1 MANADDRFAAELT
14 ARRNGLGDVEIAVN
28 DKSIKTHRAVLTHHS
43 DYFKTMF
50 EGGFAERT
58 TSSVDLSNVFE
69 SVDEL
74 NNILDFMYTGT
85 MKLSEDNILSV
96 LNAAS
101 LFLLSDLQAACS
113 EFLIVN
119 VAPSTCISI
128 FIVAERYCLKELQGV
143 CVEVIRSWFPFTLYE
158 SQEAIEMPP
167 ECLKI
172 LIAKKVIG
180 LLSDETRE
188 TFLLKWHEHFLNRT
202 NGNIPLPKEV
212 EDVVQANL
220 DGNQCTEGAHSG
232 ESKADEDELEE
243 VVFTLMV
250 APPPGSDQCCVE
262 LHAFAPRLNTW
273 KLMIRH
279 AFCELVKP
287 KAIPTLI
294 GVSQKKAFFLFRKQK
309 LTYQD
314 DWLLFAVDLQ
324 SKEESVIRIP
334 TSVLKGSKPHFFLW
348 NDHLC
353 AVFLDRKGYKW
364 ILSKN
369 KHEGR
374 YGEVCYGECWEYV
387 CDMPKGYG
395 EVEYRYFLTKAFHD
409 QLYVAMTCLSYGYSI
424 SYYCIT
430 KSQSDGGKCQ
440 ITVLPSPEEPED
452 SKETQADN
460 SGLHSNR
467 YVDSSDSLEEGS
479 SEEDSAE
486 EDSAEEDSAE
496 EDYSAKEDSAKEDS
510 AEEDSAEEDSSEEDS
525 SEEDSAEESN
535 DMFMSSISLDSRSSL
550 MQVILKK
557 DSEGNKVTDLD
568 DLSHKEH
575 VHTLDVKTNEWKS
588 TKFCKKVYPEDFP
601 GPLKADE
608 DDDYFE
614 YGDYPFRNP
623 YTKTDEE
630 DDYDTEIIGHLYTHE
645 LVVYEYYMRHT
656 SPYNTSIWRL
666 EPEGEENPI
675 VTHLPYALYKFQG
688 YLPGELRLGFFKT
701 FPKAAFHDYSEE
713 IGHSAV
719 AYVYPPSAE
728 FQLVYNGRLLAHK
741 DYEDLWG
748 HLWQESIQAEKSMNG
763 FYAGPK
769 MDGKG

>member
-1 MANADDRFAAELT
+1 MLTLSQTSSCQLTMASADDRLAAELED
-14 ARRNGLGDVEIAVN
+14 RRNGIGDVEIVVN
-28 DKSIKTHRAVLTHHS
+28 DKSIKTHRAVLTHRS

-50 EGGFAERT
+50 EGGFAEST

-143 CVEVIRSWFPFTLYE
+143 CVEVIRPWFPFTLYE

-172 LIAKKVIG
+172 LIAGKVIG

-202 NGNIPLPKEV
+202 NGNISLPKEV
-212 EDVVQANL
+212 EDVVKANF
-220 DGNQCTEGAHSG
+220 DVNQCTEGAQSG
-232 ESKADEDELEE
+232 ERKADEAELEE
-243 VVFTLMV
+243 VLFTLMV

-273 KLMIRH
+273 KLILRH
-279 AFCELVKP
+279 AFCRLVKP
-287 KAIPTLI
+287 KVIPALI
-294 GVSQKKAFFLFRKQK
+294 GVSETKAFFLFRKHK
-309 LTYQD
+309 IIYEED
-314 DWLLFAVDLQ
+314 MLLVSVDLQ

-334 TSVLKGSKPHFFLW
+334 TSVYRDAHTLGCKPHFLLW
-348 NDHLC
+348 NDILC
-353 AVFLDRKGYKW
+353 AVFLEREGYKW
-364 ILSKN
+364 ILARNNHQGK
-369 KHEGR
+369 
-374 YGEVCYGECWEYV
+374 YGEVCDGECWEKIV
-387 CDMPKGYG
+387 DMPKGYG
-395 EVEYRYFLTKAFHD
+395 DVEYCEFLTKALYD
-409 QLYVAMTCLSYGYSI
+409 QLYVAMTCLSYGRST
-424 SYYCIT
+424 SYYCIS
-430 KSQSDGGKCQ
+430 KSQTNGGNCQ

-452 SKETQADN
+452 PEETNADN
-460 SGLHSNR
+460 SGVHSNR
-467 YVDSSDSLEEGS
+467 YVDSSDS
-479 SEEDSAE
+479 SEE
-486 EDSAEEDSAE
+486 
-496 EDYSAKEDSAKEDS
+496 YSFY
-510 AEEDSAEEDSSEEDS
+510 
-525 SEEDSAEESN
+525 ESN
-535 DMFMSSISLDSRSSL
+535 DVFMSSISLDSRSSL
-550 MQVILKK
+550 MQFILKR
-557 DSEGNKVTDLD
+557 DSECNKVTDLD
-568 DLSHKEH
+568 DLLHKEH
-575 VHTLDVKTNEWKS
+575 VHAFDLVTNEWKS
-588 TKFCKKVYPEDFP
+588 SKFCKKVYPEDFP
-601 GPLKADE
+601 VPLKADE

-623 YTKTDEE
+623 YTKTEE
-630 DDYDTEIIGHLYTHE
+630 DDYHTEIIGHLYTHE

-656 SPYNTSIWRL
+656 SPYNTSIWKL
-666 EPEGEENPI
+666 EQEGEESPI
-675 VTHLPYALYKFQG
+675 ITHIPYALYKFQG
-688 YLPGELRLGFFKT
+688 YLPGELHLGSFKT
-701 FPKAAFHDYSEE
+701 LPKAAFHDYSEE

-741 DYEDLWG
+741 DYENLWG

-763 FYAGPK
+763 CDAGPQ
-769 MDGKG
+769 DG

>member
-14 ARRNGLGDVEIAVN
+14 ARRNGLGDVEIVVN

-74 NNILDFMYTGT
+74 NNFLDFMYTGT
-85 MKLSEDNILSV
+85 MTLSEDNILFV

-101 LFLLSDLQAACS
+101 LFLLSELQAACS

-128 FIVAERYCLKELQGV
+128 FIVAERYGLKELQGV

-172 LIAKKVIG
+172 LIAEKVIG

-188 TFLLKWHEHFLNRT
+188 TFLLKWHEHFQNRT

-212 EDVVQANL
+212 EDVVKANL
-220 DGNQCTEGAHSG
+220 DGNQCTEGAQSG

-243 VVFTLMV
+243 VLFTLMV

-273 KLMIRH
+273 KLILRH
-279 AFCELVKP
+279 AFCRLVKP
-287 KAIPTLI
+287 KVIPILI
-294 GVSQKKAFFLFRKQK
+294 GVSEKKAFFLFRKQK

-314 DWLLFAVDLQ
+314 DWLLLSVDLQ
-324 SKEESVIRIP
+324 SKEECVIRIP
-334 TSVLKGSKPHFFLW
+334 TSVYRGAHTLGCKPYFLLW
-348 NDHLC
+348 NDSLC
-353 AVFLDRKGYKW
+353 AMFVEREGSKW
-364 ILSKN
+364 ILARNNHQGK
-369 KHEGR
+369 
-374 YGEVCYGECWEYV
+374 YGEVCDGECWEKI
-387 CDMPKGYG
+387 CDMPKGFGDVDYCG
-395 EVEYRYFLTKAFHD
+395 FLTKVFHD
-409 QLYVAMTCLSYGYSI
+409 QLYVAITCLSYSYYTR
-424 SYYCIT
+424 YYCIT

-440 ITVLPSPEEPED
+440 VTVLPSPEEPED
-452 SKETQADN
+452 PEEINADN

-467 YVDSSDSLEEGS
+467 YVDSSDS
-479 SEEDSAE
+479 SEE
-486 EDSAEEDSAE
+486 
-496 EDYSAKEDSAKEDS
+496 YSSY
-510 AEEDSAEEDSSEEDS
+510 
-525 SEEDSAEESN
+525 ESN
-535 DMFMSSISLDSRSSL
+535 EMFMSSISLDSRSSS
-550 MQVILKK
+550 MQFILKK
-557 DSEGNKVTDLD
+557 DSEGNKVTDLE

-575 VHTLDVKTNEWKS
+575 VHTLDVVTNEWKS

-608 DDDYFE
+608 DRDYLE

-630 DDYDTEIIGHLYTHE
+630 DDYYTEIIGHLYTHE
-645 LVVYEYYMRHT
+645 LVVYEYYLRHT
-656 SPYNTSIWRL
+656 SPYNTSIWKL
-666 EPEGEENPI
+666 EGEESPI
-675 VTHLPYALYKFQG
+675 VTHLPYSLYKFQG
-688 YLPGELRLGFFKT
+688 YLPGELHLGFFKT
-701 FPKAAFHDYSEE
+701 LPKAAFHDFSEE

-741 DYEDLWG
+741 DYEDLWA

-763 FYAGPK
+763 CYAGPQ
-769 MDGKG
+769 DG